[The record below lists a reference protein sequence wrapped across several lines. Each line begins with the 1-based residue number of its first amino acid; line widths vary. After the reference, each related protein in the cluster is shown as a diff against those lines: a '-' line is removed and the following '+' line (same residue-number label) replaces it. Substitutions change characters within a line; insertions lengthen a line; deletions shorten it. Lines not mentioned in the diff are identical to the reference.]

1 MEWKTDILLLISFAV
16 FMMGGMISALFVWGR
31 YRIELQKYQTYL
43 RQYDQLILEIR
54 ERQHKFANQ
63 LDAIYGMFF
72 LYTDYDTLVNQQKK
86 ELDCLGEYLQPVDL
100 LILERP
106 LVIAHI
112 HNKICEAEKR
122 GIPVKTVFQCG
133 IQDLNI
139 PDVFLIEILCN
150 LIDNTI
156 EESDR
161 LLEKRQVLLQIR
173 KVGQETMISVSNQ
186 HEFIPYAEYCRF
198 FQKGYSTKG
207 PNRGLGLPYVKK
219 IVKKYHGR
227 IEMGNIKIKNVS
239 YFQIGVYFS
248 NRK

>member
-1 MEWKTDILLLISFAV
+1 MEWKTDVLLWIGFAV
-16 FMMGGMISALFVWGR
+16 FLMGGMTSALFVWGR
-31 YRIELQKYQTYL
+31 YRIEMQKYQTYL

-72 LYTDYDTLVNQQKK
+72 LYTDYDSLVNKQKK
-86 ELDCLGEYLQPVDL
+86 ELDCLEEYLQPVGL

-133 IQDLNI
+133 IQNLNI
-139 PDVFLIEILCN
+139 PDVFLIEVLYN
-150 LIDNTI
+150 LIDNTL
-156 EESDR
+156 EESDH
-161 LLEKRQVLLQIR
+161 LLEKGQILLQIK
-173 KVGQETMISVSNQ
+173 KVGKETMISVSNQ
-186 HEFIPYAEYCRF
+186 HEFIPYVEYCHF

-207 PNRGLGLPYVKK
+207 SNRGLGLPYVKK

-227 IEMGNIKIKNVS
+227 IEMGNIKIQNVS
-239 YFQIGVYFS
+239 YFQIGVYFPD
-248 NRK
+248 RE